1 MFTKLSAAEVVSIIV
16 AAPAGSAVRYMTD
29 GGWTVTDHLL
39 ATQLEQRAGLVKLKD
54 RYQRPGTKPREPEP
68 KTVADPDR
76 ITFDTMPL
84 DEFIK
89 RQKADNAR

>member
-1 MFTKLSAAEVVSIIV
+1 LI
-16 AAPAGSAVRYMTD
+16 
-29 GGWTVTDHLL
+29 
-39 ATQLEQRAGLVKLKD
+39 KLKD
-54 RYQRPGTKPREPEP
+54 RYERPGVKAREPEP